1 MKIYNTITRQKEPFT
16 PLTPGVIK
24 MYTCG
29 QTVYNDIHMG
39 NARFYV
45 VYDAIRR
52 YLEYR
57 GYKVDFIQNFTD
69 IDDKTIARA
78 NEEGLTTQQIAEKY
92 IASTLADLQ
101 NLNVMQATVNPRVTQ
116 EIPEIIDMVKALED
130 GGHAYENEGT
140 VYFDVS
146 SFPDYGKLSKKNID
160 DLEAGARV
168 EVEPGKKSPMDFVLW
183 KPAKLGEPS
192 WESPWGNGRPGW
204 HIECSAM
211 VRKYLGDE
219 THIHGG
225 GEDLIFPHHENEIAQ
240 SEAVTGK
247 NFANYWMHCGI
258 LTVDHKKM
266 SKSRG
271 NFATFKE
278 VADKFPY
285 DVIRFYFLSG
295 HSRMPMELTDAVL
308 NAAAQGLQR
317 IKTCYHNATF
327 ALENAPSEST
337 TNAPGLQPY
346 VDDFMRAMDDDFN
359 TADAITAIFEM
370 VKRINT
376 TENAGKDFLLDAKEK
391 LALLM
396 GILGINLDA
405 AQAKPADAAFN
416 EKVEALI
423 AARQAARKNKDF
435 AEADRL
441 RDEITALGVVLE
453 DTREG
458 IRWHRA

>member
-16 PLTPGVIK
+16 PLTPGAIK

-92 IASTLADLQ
+92 IASTLADLE
-101 NLNVMQATVNPRVTQ
+101 NLNVMKATVNPRVTE
-116 EIPEIIDMVKALED
+116 EIPEIIDMVKTLKD

-146 SFPDYGKLSKKNID
+146 SFPNYGKLSKKNID

-183 KPAKLGEPS
+183 KPAKPGEPS

-219 THIHGG
+219 IDIHGG

-295 HSRMPMELTDAVL
+295 HYRIPMEFTDAVL

-317 IKTCYHNATF
+317 IKTCYNNVIF
-327 ALENAPSEST
+327 ALENAPNENT
-337 TNAPGLQPY
+337 ATGPDLQPY

-376 TENAGKDFLLDAKEK
+376 TENAAKGFLLDAKEK

-396 GILGINLDA
+396 GILGINLVA
-405 AQAKPADAAFN
+405 AQAEPTDAAFN